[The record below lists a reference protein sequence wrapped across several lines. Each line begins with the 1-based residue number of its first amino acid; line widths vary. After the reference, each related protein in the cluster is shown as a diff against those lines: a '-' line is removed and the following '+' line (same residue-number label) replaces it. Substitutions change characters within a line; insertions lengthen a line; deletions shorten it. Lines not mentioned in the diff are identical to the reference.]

1 MNDLPE
7 DLAHPRRDF
16 GDRASLIANVVTGT
30 ILISLL
36 IGLVVAYFSTNGAW

>member
-16 GDRASLIANVVTGT
+16 GDRASLVANIVTGA
-30 ILISLL
+30 ILVALL
-36 IGLVVAYFSTNGAW
+36 VGLVAFYFMTSGAR

>member
-16 GDRASLIANVVTGT
+16 GDRASLVANIVTGV
-30 ILISLL
+30 ILIVLL
-36 IGLVVAYFSTNGAW
+36 AGLVAFYYVSGATF